1 MSEFSGSYPAGDVEF
16 LLKPLVMEPI
26 ADVMVKER
34 LIQSGRRH
42 YSEIIGTE
50 CHPGPEYMALFEE
63 AVAENLDRMA
73 ADLWALA
80 RRILLAR
87 PQGVVLV
94 SLARAGTPVGVALR
108 RLLRDGFGV
117 EAPHYS
123 VSIIRDRGIDHEAL
137 AFIAARH
144 DSAEVAFIDGW
155 TGKGAI
161 AAELRAALAALG
173 AKRPLGL
180 RDELY
185 VLADLAG
192 VATACGST
200 EDYLI
205 PSAILNATVSGLV
218 SRTILNELVGPGDFH
233 GCLYYEH
240 LATDDRSRWF
250 VDRLHE
256 RAIELLPRF
265 EASLLPACD
274 VASARCRSER
284 LVAALMARFGVHDAN
299 HVKPGIGEATRALL
313 RRTSRLLIL
322 RDLTATDVRHL
333 RVLAASRGVPIM
345 HDPDLPLAAAA
356 IIKRISDG

>member
-1 MSEFSGSYPAGDVEF
+1 MPEFSGSYPAGDVEF
-16 LLKPLVMEPI
+16 LLKPLAMEPI
-26 ADVMVKER
+26 ADVLVKER

-50 CHPGPEYMALFEE
+50 SHPGPEYMAIFEQAVE
-63 AVAENLDRMA
+63 ANLDRMA
-73 ADLWALA
+73 ADVWALA

-87 PQGVVLV
+87 PRGVVLV

-137 AFIAARH
+137 TFIARRH
-144 DSAEVAFIDGW
+144 DPAEVAFIDGW

-161 AAELRAALAALG
+161 AMELRAAMAALG
-173 AKRPLGL
+173 TNRPVGL

-200 EDYLI
+200 DDYLI

-240 LATDDRSRWF
+240 LSAEDRSRWF
-250 VDRLHE
+250 IDRLHK
-256 RAIELLPRF
+256 RVMELLPRF
-265 EASLLPACD
+265 EVSPLPACD
-274 VASARCRSER
+274 MASARRRSER
-284 LVAALMARFGVHDAN
+284 VVADLMSRFAVHDRN

-313 RRTSRLLIL
+313 RRSSRLLIL
-322 RDLTATDVRHL
+322 RDPMSAEVRHL
-333 RVLAASRGVPIM
+333 RALAASRGVSIM
-345 HDPDLPLAAAA
+345 HDSDFPLAAAA
-356 IIKRISDG
+356 IITRLSDG